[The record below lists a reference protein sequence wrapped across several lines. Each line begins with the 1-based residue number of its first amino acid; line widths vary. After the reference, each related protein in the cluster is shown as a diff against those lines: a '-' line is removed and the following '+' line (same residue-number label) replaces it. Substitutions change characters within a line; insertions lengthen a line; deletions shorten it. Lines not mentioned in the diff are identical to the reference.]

1 MIFLVI
7 FYIFF
12 PQQPAK
18 PQAVDILYLEFNF
31 FFPANL
37 NVQNIHLFFLY
48 NTNSLD
54 FFSLI
59 TMLSRIFV
67 QLDLALLILTLILSN
82 YSNFLKLMIPTMI
95 LFLNFHFINFA
106 INFNNFHWLDLIIN
120 LMICFMIIKVQ
131 SLLNIQVA
139 IKIFFDFTLSIIVF
153 NFSSNYFNFHT
164 ADLKFI
170 KYRFVHPQIIILT
183 ALTRSC

>member
-1 MIFLVI
+1 
-7 FYIFF
+7 
-12 PQQPAK
+12 
-18 PQAVDILYLEFNF
+18 
-31 FFPANL
+31 
-37 NVQNIHLFFLY
+37 
-48 NTNSLD
+48 
-54 FFSLI
+54 
-59 TMLSRIFV
+59 
-67 QLDLALLILTLILSN
+67 
-82 YSNFLKLMIPTMI
+82 MIPTMI

-170 KYRFVHPQIIILT
+170 KYRFVHP
-183 ALTRSC
+183 